1 MITNQQVHWCATPI
15 INICKKMEITTPNYE
30 ICNIPGTAPAAAIG
44 IVGCGGAWSNPLT
57 RLLFKTT
64 DVSKY

>member
-1 MITNQQVHWCATPI
+1 
-15 INICKKMEITTPNYE
+15 MEITKPNYE